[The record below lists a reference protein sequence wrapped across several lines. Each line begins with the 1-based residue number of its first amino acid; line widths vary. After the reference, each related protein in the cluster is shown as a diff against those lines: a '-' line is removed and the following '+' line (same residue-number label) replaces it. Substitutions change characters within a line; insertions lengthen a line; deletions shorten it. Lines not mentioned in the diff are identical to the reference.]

1 MNSEDRIIPSRKEIL
16 LHFDKN
22 DVVMAQLIRKFGP
35 IKLKRNRNYF
45 IVLCNAIIVSRFQL
59 LQLVLLQPALTSF
72 LMGIPQL
79 LGQ

>member
-35 IKLKRNRNYF
+35 INLNVTE
-45 IVLCNAIIVSRFQL
+45 ITL
-59 LQLVLLQPALTSF
+59 
-72 LMGIPQL
+72 
-79 LGQ
+79 